1 MKKQIGKN
9 LMQKWKNKIRVR
21 LSALDKKKLVLTN
34 IPYILTAFYT
44 NRASFLYR
52 NSLGED
58 IGNKLLYAME
68 HADRILTGLQPS
80 FNWRDMLTGIVA
92 AVILKLL
99 VWQKQSDAKKLR
111 KGIEYGSARW
121 GNAEDI
127 KPYMSEDPW
136 MNIPL
141 TATEA
146 LTMESR
152 PKQPKYARNKNIV
165 VIGGS
170 GSGKTR
176 FFVKPSVMQMN
187 CSMVITDPKG
197 TLIEECGKMLAKG
210 PPKKDKNGNIMKDK
224 SGKVVHEPYVIKV
237 LNTINFSKSLHYNP
251 FAYIRSEKDILKLVT
266 TIIVNTKGE
275 GEKASEDF
283 WVKAEKLLYT
293 ALIAFIWYEGDEEEK
308 NLNTLLDLL
317 NESETREEDETYQN
331 PVDMMFQEL
340 EERDP
345 QHFAVRQYKKY
356 KMAAGKTA
364 KSILISCGARLA
376 PFDIQELRE
385 IMSYDEM
392 ELDMIG
398 DQRTAMFVIISDTDD
413 TFNFVVAIMY
423 TQLFNLLC
431 DKADDEHGGRL
442 PYHVRLLLDEFSN
455 IGQIPKFDKLI
466 ATIRSREISASII
479 LQSQSQLKTIYKD
492 AAETITGN
500 CDTVLFLGG
509 KESSTLKEISET
521 LGKETIDLYNTSDTR
536 GSNRSYGLNYQ
547 KTGKELMSRDELAVM
562 DGEKCILQLRG
573 VRPFLS
579 NKYDITKH
587 KRYKELA
594 DFNKNN
600 AFDVEKYLAHRL
612 VLSEDTEF
620 EMYEVTVTQEDVS
633 VIEAEEGED

>member
-356 KMAAGKTA
+356 KMAAGKKA

-376 PFDIQELRE
+376 PFDIAELRE

-392 ELDMIG
+392 ELDKIG
-398 DQRTAMFVIISDTDD
+398 DRKTALFLIMSDTDT
-413 TFNFVVAIMY
+413 TFNFVIAMLQS
-423 TQLFNLLC
+423 QLFNLLC
-431 DKADDEHGGRL
+431 DKADDEYGGRL
-442 PYHVRLLLDEFSN
+442 PVHVRVIADEFAN
-455 IGQIPKFDKLI
+455 IGQIPQFDKLI

-479 LQSQSQLKTIYKD
+479 LQSQSQLKAMYKD
-492 AAETITGN
+492 SADTILGN
-500 CDTVLFLGG
+500 CDTTLFLGG
-509 KESSTLKEISET
+509 KEKTTLKEMSEL
-521 LGKETIDLYNTSDTR
+521 LGKETIDLYNTSETR
-536 GSNRSYGLNYQ
+536 SNQKSFGLNYQ
-547 KTGKELMSRDELAVM
+547 KTGKQLMTEDEIAVM
-562 DGEKCILQLRG
+562 DGGKCILQIRG
-573 VRPFLS
+573 ARPFFS
-579 NKYDITKH
+579 DKYDITKH
-587 KRYKELA
+587 KNYRLLADENEKNRYK
-594 DFNKNN
+594 
-600 AFDVEKYLAHRL
+600 VEKELNPQYTPKSEEEVEVIH
-612 VLSEDTEF
+612 VELSE
-620 EMYEVTVTQEDVS
+620 
-633 VIEAEEGED
+633 

>member
-52 NSLGED
+52 NSPGKD

-68 HADRILTGLQPS
+68 HADRILTGLQLS
-80 FNWRDMLTGIVA
+80 FNWCDMLTGIVA

-376 PFDIQELRE
+376 PFDIAELRE

-392 ELDMIG
+392 ELDKIG
-398 DQRTAMFVIISDTDD
+398 DRKTALFLIMSDTDT
-413 TFNFVVAIMY
+413 TFNFVIAMLQS
-423 TQLFNLLC
+423 QLFNLLC
-431 DKADDEHGGRL
+431 DKADDEYGGRL
-442 PYHVRLLLDEFSN
+442 PVHVRVIADEFAN
-455 IGQIPKFDKLI
+455 IGQIPQFDKLI

-479 LQSQSQLKTIYKD
+479 LQSQSQLKAMYKD
-492 AAETITGN
+492 SADTILGN
-500 CDTVLFLGG
+500 CDTTLFLGG
-509 KESSTLKEISET
+509 KEKTTLKEMSEL
-521 LGKETIDLYNTSDTR
+521 LGKETIDLYNTSETR
-536 GSNRSYGLNYQ
+536 SNQKSFGLNYQ
-547 KTGKELMSRDELAVM
+547 KTGKQLMTEDEIAVM
-562 DGEKCILQLRG
+562 DGGKCILQIRG
-573 VRPFLS
+573 ARPFFS
-579 NKYDITKH
+579 DKYDITKH
-587 KRYKELA
+587 KNYRLLADENEKNRYK
-594 DFNKNN
+594 
-600 AFDVEKYLAHRL
+600 VEKELNPQYTPKSEEEVEVIH
-612 VLSEDTEF
+612 VELSE
-620 EMYEVTVTQEDVS
+620 
-633 VIEAEEGED
+633 

>member
-146 LTMESR
+146 LTMKSR

-376 PFDIQELRE
+376 PFDIAELRG

-392 ELDMIG
+392 ELDKIG
-398 DQRTAMFVIISDTDD
+398 DRKTALFLIMSDTDT
-413 TFNFVVAIMY
+413 TFNFVIAMLQS
-423 TQLFNLLC
+423 QLFNLLC
-431 DKADDEHGGRL
+431 DKADDVYGGRL
-442 PYHVRLLLDEFSN
+442 PVHVRVIADEFAN
-455 IGQIPKFDKLI
+455 IGQIPQFDKLI

-479 LQSQSQLKTIYKD
+479 LQSQSQLKAMYKD
-492 AAETITGN
+492 SADTILGN
-500 CDTVLFLGG
+500 CDTTLFLGG
-509 KESSTLKEISET
+509 KEKTTLKEMSEL
-521 LGKETIDLYNTSDTR
+521 LGKETIDLYNTSETR
-536 GSNRSYGLNYQ
+536 SNQKSFGLNYQ
-547 KTGKELMSRDELAVM
+547 KTGKQLMTEDEIAVM
-562 DGEKCILQLRG
+562 DGGKCILQIRG
-573 VRPFLS
+573 ARPFFS
-579 NKYDITKH
+579 DKYDITKH
-587 KRYKELA
+587 KNYRFLADENEKNRYK
-594 DFNKNN
+594 
-600 AFDVEKYLAHRL
+600 VEKELNPQYTPKPEEE
-612 VLSEDTEF
+612 VEVIQVELSE
-620 EMYEVTVTQEDVS
+620 
-633 VIEAEEGED
+633 

>member
-224 SGKVVHEPYVIKV
+224 SGKVVPEPYVIKV

-376 PFDIQELRE
+376 PFDIAELRE

-392 ELDMIG
+392 ELDKIG
-398 DQRTAMFVIISDTDD
+398 DRKTALFLIMSDTDT
-413 TFNFVVAIMY
+413 TFNFVIAMLQS
-423 TQLFNLLC
+423 QLFNLLC
-431 DKADDEHGGRL
+431 DKADDEYGGRL
-442 PYHVRLLLDEFSN
+442 PVHVRVIADEFAN
-455 IGQIPKFDKLI
+455 IGQIPQFDKLI

-479 LQSQSQLKTIYKD
+479 LQSQSQLKAMYKD
-492 AAETITGN
+492 SADTILGN
-500 CDTVLFLGG
+500 CDTTLFLGG
-509 KESSTLKEISET
+509 KEKTTLKEMSEL
-521 LGKETIDLYNTSDTR
+521 LGKETIDLYNTSETR
-536 GSNRSYGLNYQ
+536 SNQKSFGLNYQ
-547 KTGKELMSRDELAVM
+547 KTGKQLMTEDEIAVM
-562 DGEKCILQLRG
+562 DGGKCILQIRG
-573 VRPFLS
+573 ARPFFS
-579 NKYDITKH
+579 DKYDITKH
-587 KRYKELA
+587 KNYRLLADENEKNRYK
-594 DFNKNN
+594 
-600 AFDVEKYLAHRL
+600 VEKELNPQYTPKSEEEVEVIH
-612 VLSEDTEF
+612 VELSE
-620 EMYEVTVTQEDVS
+620 
-633 VIEAEEGED
+633 

>member
-121 GNAEDI
+121 GTAEDI

-331 PVDMMFQEL
+331 SVDMMFQEL

-376 PFDIQELRE
+376 PFDIAELRE

-392 ELDMIG
+392 ELDKIG
-398 DQRTAMFVIISDTDD
+398 DRKTALFLIMSDTDT
-413 TFNFVVAIMY
+413 TFNFVIAMLQS
-423 TQLFNLLC
+423 QLFNLLC
-431 DKADDEHGGRL
+431 DKADDEYGGRL
-442 PYHVRLLLDEFSN
+442 PVHVRVIADEFAN
-455 IGQIPKFDKLI
+455 IGQIPQFDKLI

-479 LQSQSQLKTIYKD
+479 LQSQSQLKAMYKD
-492 AAETITGN
+492 SADTILGN
-500 CDTVLFLGG
+500 CDTTLFLGG
-509 KESSTLKEISET
+509 KEKTTLKEMSEL
-521 LGKETIDLYNTSDTR
+521 LGKETIDLYNTSETR
-536 GSNRSYGLNYQ
+536 SNQKSFGLNYQ
-547 KTGKELMSRDELAVM
+547 KTGKQLMTEDEIAVM
-562 DGEKCILQLRG
+562 DGGKCILQIRG
-573 VRPFLS
+573 ARPFFS
-579 NKYDITKH
+579 DKYDITKH
-587 KRYKELA
+587 KNYRLLADENEKNRYK
-594 DFNKNN
+594 
-600 AFDVEKYLAHRL
+600 VEKELNPQYTPKSEEEVEVIH
-612 VLSEDTEF
+612 VELSE
-620 EMYEVTVTQEDVS
+620 
-633 VIEAEEGED
+633 

>member
-1 MKKQIGKN
+1 MKKQNGNK
-9 LMQKWKNKIRVR
+9 LMQKWKNKAGVR

-34 IPYILTAFYT
+34 LPYILTAFYAD
-44 NRASFLYR
+44 RASCLYR
-52 NSLGED
+52 SSPGED
-58 IGNKLLYAME
+58 MGNKLLYAME
-68 HADRILTGLQPS
+68 HADRIFAGILLS
-80 FNWRDMLTGIVA
+80 FDLRDLLVGVTVA
-92 AVILKLL
+92 VVLKLL
-99 VWQKQSDAKKLR
+99 VWQKQSDVKKFR

-197 TLIEECGKMLAKG
+197 TLIEECGKMLEKG
-210 PPKKDKNGNIMKDK
+210 PPKRDKDGNVLKDK

-251 FAYIRSEKDILKLVT
+251 FVYIRSEKDILKLVT
-266 TIIVNTKGE
+266 TIIANTKGE
-275 GEKASEDF
+275 GEKSTEDF
-283 WVKAEKLLYT
+283 WIKAEKLLYT

-340 EERDP
+340 EGREP

-376 PFDIQELRE
+376 PFDIAELRE

-392 ELDMIG
+392 ELDQIG
-398 DQRTAMFVIISDTDD
+398 DRKTALFLIMSDTDT
-413 TFNFVVAIMY
+413 TFNFVIAMLQS
-423 TQLFNLLC
+423 QLFNLLC
-431 DKADDEHGGRL
+431 DKADDVYGGRL
-442 PYHVRLLLDEFSN
+442 PVHVRVIADEFAN
-455 IGQIPKFDKLI
+455 IGQIPQFDKLI
-466 ATIRSREISASII
+466 TTIRSREISASII
-479 LQSQSQLKTIYKD
+479 LQSQSQLKAMYKD
-492 AAETITGN
+492 SADTILGN
-500 CDTVLFLGG
+500 CDTTLFLGG
-509 KESSTLKEISET
+509 KEKTTLKEMSEL
-521 LGKETIDLYNTSDTR
+521 LGKETIDLYNTSETR
-536 GSNRSYGLNYQ
+536 SNQKSFGLNYQ
-547 KTGKELMSRDELAVM
+547 KTGKQLMTEDEIAVM
-562 DGEKCILQLRG
+562 DGGKCILQIRG
-573 VRPFLS
+573 ARPFFS
-579 NKYDITKH
+579 DKYDITKH
-587 KRYKELA
+587 KNYRLLADENEKNRYK
-594 DFNKNN
+594 
-600 AFDVEKYLAHRL
+600 VEKELNPQYTPKPEEEVEVIH
-612 VLSEDTEF
+612 VDLSE
-620 EMYEVTVTQEDVS
+620 
-633 VIEAEEGED
+633 

>member
-1 MKKQIGKN
+1 MKKKSGKI
-9 LMQKWKNKIRVR
+9 LMQKWKNKIGGK

-34 IPYILTAFYT
+34 IPYALAAFYAD
-44 NRASFLYR
+44 RAFFLYR
-52 NSLGED
+52 NSPGED
-58 IGNKLLYAME
+58 MGNKLLYAME
-68 HADRILTGLQPS
+68 HADRIFAGFVLS
-80 FNWRDMLTGIVA
+80 NNWKDLLAGIVVA
-92 AVILKLL
+92 AVLKVL
-99 VWQKQSDAKKLR
+99 VWQKQADAKKLR

-121 GNAEDI
+121 GTAEDI

-376 PFDIQELRE
+376 PFDIAELRE

-392 ELDMIG
+392 ELDKIG
-398 DQRTAMFVIISDTDD
+398 DRKTALFLIMSDTDT
-413 TFNFVVAIMY
+413 TFNFVIAMLQS
-423 TQLFNLLC
+423 QLFNLLC
-431 DKADDEHGGRL
+431 DKADDEYSGRL
-442 PYHVRLLLDEFSN
+442 PVHVRVIADEFAN
-455 IGQIPKFDKLI
+455 IGQIPQFDKLI

-479 LQSQSQLKTIYKD
+479 LQSQSQLKAMYKD
-492 AAETITGN
+492 SADTILGN
-500 CDTVLFLGG
+500 CDTTLFLGG
-509 KESSTLKEISET
+509 KEKTTLKEMSEL
-521 LGKETIDLYNTSDTR
+521 LGKETIDMYNTSETR
-536 GSNRSYGLNYQ
+536 SNQKSFGLNYQ
-547 KTGKELMSRDELAVM
+547 KTGKQLMTEDEIAVM
-562 DGEKCILQLRG
+562 DGGKCILQIRG
-573 VRPFLS
+573 ARPFFS
-579 NKYDITKH
+579 DKYDITKH
-587 KRYKELA
+587 KNYRYLADENEKNRYK
-594 DFNKNN
+594 
-600 AFDVEKYLAHRL
+600 VEKELNPQYTPKPEEEVEVIH
-612 VLSEDTEF
+612 VELSE
-620 EMYEVTVTQEDVS
+620 
-633 VIEAEEGED
+633 

>member
-1 MKKQIGKN
+1 MKKKSGKT
-9 LMQKWKNKIRVR
+9 LMQKWKNKIGGK

-34 IPYILTAFYT
+34 IPYALAAFYAD
-44 NRASFLYR
+44 RAFFLYR
-52 NSLGED
+52 NSPGGD
-58 IGNKLLYAME
+58 MGNKLLYAME
-68 HADRILTGLQPS
+68 HADRTFAGFVLS
-80 FNWRDMLTGIVA
+80 NNWKDLLAGIVVA
-92 AVILKLL
+92 AVLKVL
-99 VWQKQSDAKKLR
+99 VWQKQADAKKLR

-121 GNAEDI
+121 GTAEDI

-176 FFVKPSVMQMN
+176 FFVKPSVMQLN

-210 PPKKDKNGNIMKDK
+210 PPKKDKNGSIMKDK

-376 PFDIQELRE
+376 PFDIAELRE

-392 ELDMIG
+392 ELDKIG
-398 DQRTAMFVIISDTDD
+398 DRKTALFLIMSDTDT
-413 TFNFVVAIMY
+413 TFNFVIAMLQS
-423 TQLFNLLC
+423 QLFNLLC
-431 DKADDEHGGRL
+431 DKADDEYGGRL
-442 PYHVRLLLDEFSN
+442 PVHVRVIADEFAN
-455 IGQIPKFDKLI
+455 IGQIPQFDKLI

-479 LQSQSQLKTIYKD
+479 LQSQSQLKAMYKD
-492 AAETITGN
+492 SADTILGN
-500 CDTVLFLGG
+500 CDTTLFLGG
-509 KESSTLKEISET
+509 KEKTTLKEMSEL
-521 LGKETIDLYNTSDTR
+521 LGKETIDLYNTSETR
-536 GSNRSYGLNYQ
+536 SNQKSFGLNYQ
-547 KTGKELMSRDELAVM
+547 KTGKQLMTEDEIAVM
-562 DGEKCILQLRG
+562 DGGKCILQIRG
-573 VRPFLS
+573 ARPFFS
-579 NKYDITKH
+579 DKYDITKH
-587 KRYKELA
+587 KNYRFLADENEKNRYK
-594 DFNKNN
+594 
-600 AFDVEKYLAHRL
+600 VEKELNPQYTPKPEEE
-612 VLSEDTEF
+612 VEVIQVELSE
-620 EMYEVTVTQEDVS
+620 
-633 VIEAEEGED
+633 

>member
-1 MKKQIGKN
+1 MKKKSGKT
-9 LMQKWKNKIRVR
+9 LMQKWKNKIGGK

-34 IPYILTAFYT
+34 IPYALAAFYAD
-44 NRASFLYR
+44 RAFFLYR
-52 NSLGED
+52 NSPGED
-58 IGNKLLYAME
+58 MGNKLLYAME
-68 HADRILTGLQPS
+68 HADRIFAGFVLS
-80 FNWRDMLTGIVA
+80 NNWKDLLAGIVV
-92 AVILKLL
+92 AVVLKVL
-99 VWQKQSDAKKLR
+99 VWQKQADAKKLR

-121 GNAEDI
+121 GTAEDI

-210 PPKKDKNGNIMKDK
+210 PPKKDKNGNIMKDR

-376 PFDIQELRE
+376 PFDIAELRE

-392 ELDMIG
+392 ELDKIG
-398 DQRTAMFVIISDTDD
+398 DRKTALFLIMSDTDS
-413 TFNFVVAIMY
+413 TFNFVIAMLQS
-423 TQLFNLLC
+423 QLFNLLC
-431 DKADDEHGGRL
+431 DKADDVYGGRL
-442 PYHVRLLLDEFSN
+442 PVHVRVIADEFAN
-455 IGQIPKFDKLI
+455 IGQIPQFDKLI

-479 LQSQSQLKTIYKD
+479 LQSQSQLKAMYKD
-492 AAETITGN
+492 SADTILGN
-500 CDTVLFLGG
+500 CDTTLFLGG
-509 KESSTLKEISET
+509 KEKTTLKEMSEL
-521 LGKETIDLYNTSDTR
+521 LGKETIDLYNTSETR
-536 GSNRSYGLNYQ
+536 SNQKSFGLNYQ
-547 KTGKELMSRDELAVM
+547 KTGKQLMTEDEIAVM
-562 DGEKCILQLRG
+562 DGGKCILQIRG
-573 VRPFLS
+573 ARPFFS
-579 NKYDITKH
+579 DKYDITKH
-587 KRYKELA
+587 KNYRLLADENEKNRYK
-594 DFNKNN
+594 
-600 AFDVEKYLAHRL
+600 VEKELNPQYTPKPEEEVEVIH
-612 VLSEDTEF
+612 VELSE
-620 EMYEVTVTQEDVS
+620 
-633 VIEAEEGED
+633 

>member
-376 PFDIQELRE
+376 PFDIAELRE

-392 ELDMIG
+392 ELDKIG
-398 DQRTAMFVIISDTDD
+398 DRKTALFLIMSDMDT
-413 TFNFVVAIMY
+413 TFNFVIAMLQS
-423 TQLFNLLC
+423 QLFNLLC
-431 DKADDEHGGRL
+431 DKADDEYGGRL
-442 PYHVRLLLDEFSN
+442 PVHVRVIADEFAN
-455 IGQIPKFDKLI
+455 IGQIPQFDKLI

-479 LQSQSQLKTIYKD
+479 LQSQSQLKAMYKD
-492 AAETITGN
+492 SADTILGN
-500 CDTVLFLGG
+500 CDTTLFLGG
-509 KESSTLKEISET
+509 KEKTTLKEMSEL
-521 LGKETIDLYNTSDTR
+521 LGKETIDLYNTSETR
-536 GSNRSYGLNYQ
+536 SNQKSFGLNYQ
-547 KTGKELMSRDELAVM
+547 KTGKQLMTEDEIAVM
-562 DGEKCILQLRG
+562 DGGKCILQIRG
-573 VRPFLS
+573 ARPFFS
-579 NKYDITKH
+579 DKYDITKH
-587 KRYKELA
+587 KNYRLLADENEKNRYK
-594 DFNKNN
+594 
-600 AFDVEKYLAHRL
+600 VEKELNPQYTPKSEEEVEVIH
-612 VLSEDTEF
+612 VELSE
-620 EMYEVTVTQEDVS
+620 
-633 VIEAEEGED
+633 

>member
-1 MKKQIGKN
+1 MKKQNGNN
-9 LMQKWKNKIRVR
+9 LMQKWKNKAGVR

-34 IPYILTAFYT
+34 IPYALAAFYAD
-44 NRASFLYR
+44 RAFFLYR
-52 NSLGED
+52 NSPGED
-58 IGNKLLYAME
+58 MGNKLLYAME
-68 HADRILTGLQPS
+68 HADRIFAGFVLS
-80 FNWRDMLTGIVA
+80 NNWKDLLAGIVV
-92 AVILKLL
+92 AVVLKVL
-99 VWQKQSDAKKLR
+99 VWQKQADAKKLR

-121 GNAEDI
+121 GTAEDI

-210 PPKKDKNGNIMKDK
+210 PPKKDKNGNIMKDR

-340 EERDP
+340 EERDS

-376 PFDIQELRE
+376 PFDIAELRE

-392 ELDMIG
+392 ELDKIG
-398 DQRTAMFVIISDTDD
+398 DRKTALFLIMSDTDT
-413 TFNFVVAIMY
+413 TFNFVIAMLQS
-423 TQLFNLLC
+423 QLFNLLC
-431 DKADDEHGGRL
+431 DKADDEYGGRL
-442 PYHVRLLLDEFSN
+442 PVHVRVIADEFAN
-455 IGQIPKFDKLI
+455 IGQIPQFDKLI

-479 LQSQSQLKTIYKD
+479 LQSQSQLKAMYKD
-492 AAETITGN
+492 SADTILGN
-500 CDTVLFLGG
+500 CDTTLFLGG
-509 KESSTLKEISET
+509 KEKTTLKEMSEL
-521 LGKETIDLYNTSDTR
+521 LGKETIDLYNTSETR
-536 GSNRSYGLNYQ
+536 SNQKSFGLNYQ
-547 KTGKELMSRDELAVM
+547 KTGKQLMTEDEIAVM
-562 DGEKCILQLRG
+562 DGGKCILQIRG
-573 VRPFLS
+573 ARPFFS
-579 NKYDITKH
+579 DKYDITKH
-587 KRYKELA
+587 KNYRFLADENEKNRYK
-594 DFNKNN
+594 
-600 AFDVEKYLAHRL
+600 VEKELNPQYTPKPEEE
-612 VLSEDTEF
+612 VEVIQVELSE
-620 EMYEVTVTQEDVS
+620 
-633 VIEAEEGED
+633 

>member
-1 MKKQIGKN
+1 MY
-9 LMQKWKNKIRVR
+9 
-21 LSALDKKKLVLTN
+21 SAL
-34 IPYILTAFYT
+34 
-44 NRASFLYR
+44 
-52 NSLGED
+52 
-58 IGNKLLYAME
+58 IGY
-68 HADRILTGLQPS
+68 
-80 FNWRDMLTGIVA
+80 
-92 AVILKLL
+92 
-99 VWQKQSDAKKLR
+99 
-111 KGIEYGSARW
+111 
-121 GNAEDI
+121 
-127 KPYMSEDPW
+127 
-136 MNIPL
+136 
-141 TATEA
+141 
-146 LTMESR
+146 
-152 PKQPKYARNKNIV
+152 
-165 VIGGS
+165 
-170 GSGKTR
+170 
-176 FFVKPSVMQMN
+176 
-187 CSMVITDPKG
+187 
-197 TLIEECGKMLAKG
+197 
-210 PPKKDKNGNIMKDK
+210 
-224 SGKVVHEPYVIKV
+224 
-237 LNTINFSKSLHYNP
+237 
-251 FAYIRSEKDILKLVT
+251 
-266 TIIVNTKGE
+266 
-275 GEKASEDF
+275 
-283 WVKAEKLLYT
+283 
-293 ALIAFIWYEGDEEEK
+293 IWYEAPEEEQ
-308 NLNTLLDLL
+308 NFSTLLEFI
-317 NESETREEDETYQN
+317 NASETREDDEEFKN
-331 PVDMMFQEL
+331 AVDELFEEL
-340 EERDP
+340 EAENP
-345 QHFAVRQYKKY
+345 EHFAVRQYRKY
-356 KMAAGKTA
+356 KLAAGKTA

-509 KESSTLKEISET
+509 KE
-521 LGKETIDLYNTSDTR
+521 TIDLYNTSDTR

-594 DFNKNN
+594 DYDKKN
-600 AFDVEKYLAHRL
+600 AFDVEKYLNHNL
-612 VLSEDTEF
+612 TFSKDTEF
-620 EMYEVTVTQEDVS
+620 EMFRIDVTEDEIRQ
-633 VIEAEEGED
+633 IEIIN